1 MTSQAD
7 FVQPPRVAVW
17 LVNLFAPVEEA
28 ESILGDLLEEFTQV
42 ASKSGVG
49 FARSWYWRQS
59 VRTVG
64 HLAGTGFRTAPWTAA
79 AAIVVGFLLMR
90 FGLRLSHT
98 AVEAVLDRYQ
108 VWENHFDAYRPW
120 IGVTEGMQHVIVA
133 TLVGIIVAV
142 AAKGREMSAT
152 MALGLF
158 LSALGVSGA
167 FIGVAR
173 TTGDGDYGF
182 LWELPW
188 MFASSI
194 AAVVGG
200 AIVRSAK
207 SGATTRPS
215 AT

>member
-1 MTSQAD
+1 
-7 FVQPPRVAVW
+7 
-17 LVNLFAPVEEA
+17 
-28 ESILGDLLEEFTQV
+28 
-42 ASKSGVG
+42 
-49 FARSWYWRQS
+49 
-59 VRTVG
+59 
-64 HLAGTGFRTAPWTAA
+64 
-79 AAIVVGFLLMR
+79 MR

-133 TLVGIIVAV
+133 TFVGIIVAV

-167 FIGVAR
+167 FIAVAR

-188 MFASSI
+188 IFASSI

-200 AIVRSAK
+200 AIVRTAK
-207 SGATTRPS
+207 SGATTMRS